1 MVAMRLLQQR
11 ADAVSC
17 RWSIWRML
25 TALTFAVSIVVAVS
39 PQAPAADAPQP
50 GDTAQPTRATKTGLS
65 APTPAAGARA
75 SAKATPKADDRD
87 TLNFLNQVIA
97 WYRQLA
103 IEERLA
109 VEPTELLFLRNDHRM
124 GLEAVN
130 LGFQYARARAAL
142 SDAEATPSSIL
153 STDAATGAPV
163 PIAGAVPRLD
173 SFEAGQQKAA
183 QDLQKLQT
191 QANDLKSKI
200 AHARRRE
207 GAVLVRQLDIL
218 QSQIELAQ
226 SRVESYTAMVEFEST
241 ATAGA
246 NKLTGLSARIDELER
261 SLPELSA
268 GPAKPDAAAAQA
280 SAADGRGSGI
290 SPNSGLLDAVEMLL
304 RLGRE
309 GITIEDRI
317 AETQALLALY
327 AKVRAPLVKQ
337 IRVLNQ
343 HANELAAQDGAVDIN
358 ANRRLKQ
365 EFEDLIQRHKLIVD
379 ALMPLTKMNVV
390 LQLYVENLNRW
401 NADVDQRSASQ
412 LRRVI
417 VRLAALGVLLIAIF
431 VAAFFWRTLTFR
443 YVQDLR
449 RRRQLL
455 QLRKLAVASV
465 VSLVLVFDFT
475 DELGTLAT
483 VVGLAA
489 AGIAV
494 ALQNVILSFAGY
506 FFVTGRYGIRVGDR
520 IQLAGVN
527 GDVIEIGL
535 FKLALMELAG
545 NGSTHQPTGRV
556 VVFPNSIVFQANG
569 NFCRQTPGTNFAWN
583 EFKLTLAPE
592 CDYRLAEKRLIEV
605 VENVYSP
612 YRDTV
617 QSQYREL
624 ERDLNMKLES
634 PRPQCRIRLG
644 QNGIEMTIRYP
655 ADTRHAVQ
663 VADEISRRV
672 LDAIA
677 HEPALTLAVPGTPN
691 LLPVSAPPL
700 VETGHVAQADAAE
713 DGCCDLAVAAAPPP
727 ESSVTAFGAG
737 GAPTNS
743 SGGDR

>member
-1 MVAMRLLQQR
+1 MMVAMRLLPR
-11 ADAVSC
+11 AEAVGY
-17 RWSIWRML
+17 RWSIWRIF

-50 GDTAQPTRATKTGLS
+50 GATAQPTRATKTGLS
-65 APTPAAGARA
+65 ASTPAAAARA
-75 SAKATPKADDRD
+75 TAKATPKTDDRD

-103 IEERLA
+103 IEQRLA
-109 VEPTELLFLRNDHRM
+109 AEPTELPFLRNDHRM
-124 GLEAVN
+124 GLEALN
-130 LGFQYARARAAL
+130 LGFQYARAGAAL
-142 SDAEATPSSIL
+142 SYAEATPTSIL

-163 PIAGAVPRLD
+163 PTARAAPRLN

-183 QDLQKLQT
+183 QDLQKLQM
-191 QANDLKSKI
+191 QANDLKAKI
-200 AHARRRE
+200 AHTRRRE

-268 GPAKPDAAAAQA
+268 GPAKPDASAAQA
-280 SAADGRGSGI
+280 LADARGSGF
-290 SPNSGLLDAVEMLL
+290 SPNSGLLDAVETLL

-317 AETQALLALY
+317 AETQALSALY
-327 AKVRAPLVKQ
+327 KKVRAPLVKQ
-337 IRVLNQ
+337 IRALNQ
-343 HANELAAQDGAVDIN
+343 HANELATQDGAVDIN

-365 EFEDLIQRHKLIVD
+365 EFEELIRQHKLTVD
-379 ALMPLTKMNVV
+379 ALMPLAKLNIV

-401 NADVDQRSASQ
+401 NADVDQRSASH
-412 LRRVI
+412 LRRVM
-417 VRLAALGVLLIAIF
+417 VQLAALGVLLIAIF
-431 VAAFFWRTLTFR
+431 VAAFVWRTLTFR

-455 QLRKLAVASV
+455 RLRKLAVASV

-475 DELGTLAT
+475 DQLGTLAT

-545 NGSTHQPTGRV
+545 DGSTHQPTGRV

-612 YRDTV
+612 YGDTV

-691 LLPVSAPPL
+691 LLPVSAPTL

-713 DGCCDLAVAAAPPP
+713 DGCRDFAAAAAPPL
-727 ESSVTAFGAG
+727 ESLVTGFGAG
-737 GAPTNS
+737 GAPTNGS
-743 SGGDR
+743 ESDR

>member
-1 MVAMRLLQQR
+1 MRLLPR
-11 ADAVSC
+11 AEAVGC

-50 GDTAQPTRATKTGLS
+50 GATAEPTRASKTGLS

-75 SAKATPKADDRD
+75 TAKATPKTDDRD

-124 GLEAVN
+124 GLEALN

-153 STDAATGAPV
+153 WTDAATGAPV
-163 PIAGAVPRLD
+163 PIAAAVPRLD

-207 GAVLVRQLDIL
+207 AAVLVRQLDIL

-241 ATAGA
+241 ATTGA

-268 GPAKPDAAAAQA
+268 GPAKPDASAAQA
-280 SAADGRGSGI
+280 LADARGSGF

-317 AETQALLALY
+317 AETQALSALY

-337 IRVLNQ
+337 IRALNQ

-379 ALMPLTKMNVV
+379 ALMPLAKVNVV

-412 LRRVI
+412 LSRVI

-431 VAAFFWRTLTFR
+431 AAAFFWRTLTFR

-475 DELGTLAT
+475 DQLGTLAT

-545 NGSTHQPTGRV
+545 DGSTHQPTGRV

-569 NFCRQTPGTNFAWN
+569 NFCRQTPGTNFVWN

-700 VETGHVAQADAAE
+700 VETGHAVQADAAG
-713 DGCCDLAVAAAPPP
+713 DGCCDFAAAAAPPP
-727 ESSVTAFGAG
+727 ESSVTGFGAG
-737 GAPTNS
+737 GAPTNG

>member
-1 MVAMRLLQQR
+1 
-11 ADAVSC
+11 
-17 RWSIWRML
+17 ML
-25 TALTFAVSIVVAVS
+25 TALTFAVSIVVPVS

-50 GDTAQPTRATKTGLS
+50 GATAQPTGATKAGLS
-65 APTPAAGARA
+65 ARTPAAGARA
-75 SAKATPKADDRD
+75 TAKATPKTDDRD

-124 GLEAVN
+124 GLEAVS

-153 STDAATGAPV
+153 STDAATAAPV

-200 AHARRRE
+200 AHVRRRE

-226 SRVESYTAMVEFEST
+226 SRVESYAAMVEFEST

-246 NKLTGLSARIDELER
+246 SKLTGLSARIDELER

-280 SAADGRGSGI
+280 SAAQALADGRGSGI

-317 AETQALLALY
+317 AETQASSALY

-337 IRVLNQ
+337 IRALNQ
-343 HANELAAQDGAVDIN
+343 HANELAAKAGAVDIN

-379 ALMPLTKMNVV
+379 ALMPLAKINVV

-401 NADVDQRSASQ
+401 NADLDQRSASQ

-527 GDVIEIGL
+527 GDVIELGL

-545 NGSTHQPTGRV
+545 DGNTHQPTGRV

-605 VENVYSP
+605 VENVYLP

-691 LLPVSAPPL
+691 LLPLSAPPL
-700 VETGHVAQADAAE
+700 AETGHAAQVSDAAE
-713 DGCCDLAVAAAPPP
+713 DGYCDFAATAAPPP
-727 ESSVTAFGAG
+727 ESSVTGFGAG
-737 GAPTNS
+737 SAPTNGS
-743 SGGDR
+743 EGDR

>member
-1 MVAMRLLQQR
+1 MVAMRLLPR
-11 ADAVSC
+11 AEAVGC

-25 TALTFAVSIVVAVS
+25 TALTFAASIVVAVS
-39 PQAPAADAPQP
+39 PQASAADAPQP
-50 GDTAQPTRATKTGLS
+50 GATAEPTRATKASLS

-75 SAKATPKADDRD
+75 TAKATPKTDDRD

-130 LGFQYARARAAL
+130 LGFQYAHARAAL

-163 PIAGAVPRLD
+163 PIAGALPRLD

-207 GAVLVRQLDIL
+207 DAVPVRQLDIL

-268 GPAKPDAAAAQA
+268 GPAKPDAAVAQA
-280 SAADGRGSGI
+280 SAANGGGSGI
-290 SPNSGLLDAVEMLL
+290 SPNSGLLDAAETLL

-317 AETQALLALY
+317 AETKALSALY
-327 AKVRAPLVKQ
+327 AKVRAPLVKE
-337 IRVLNQ
+337 IRALNQ

-545 NGSTHQPTGRV
+545 DGSTHQPTGRV

-569 NFCRQTPGTNFAWN
+569 NFCRQTPGTNFVWN

-592 CDYRLAEKRLIEV
+592 CDYRLAEKRLMEV

-612 YRDTV
+612 YRDAV

-677 HEPALTLAVPGTPN
+677 HEPELTLAVPGTPN
-691 LLPVSAPPL
+691 LLPVSAPPP
-700 VETGHVAQADAAE
+700 VETGHAAQADAAE
-713 DGCCDLAVAAAPPP
+713 DGCCDFAAAAAPPP
-727 ESSVTAFGAG
+727 ESSVTGFGAG
-737 GAPTNS
+737 GAPTKG

>member
-1 MVAMRLLQQR
+1 
-11 ADAVSC
+11 
-17 RWSIWRML
+17 
-25 TALTFAVSIVVAVS
+25 
-39 PQAPAADAPQP
+39 
-50 GDTAQPTRATKTGLS
+50 
-65 APTPAAGARA
+65 
-75 SAKATPKADDRD
+75 
-87 TLNFLNQVIA
+87 
-97 WYRQLA
+97 
-103 IEERLA
+103 
-109 VEPTELLFLRNDHRM
+109 
-124 GLEAVN
+124 
-130 LGFQYARARAAL
+130 
-142 SDAEATPSSIL
+142 
-153 STDAATGAPV
+153 
-163 PIAGAVPRLD
+163 
-173 SFEAGQQKAA
+173 
-183 QDLQKLQT
+183 
-191 QANDLKSKI
+191 
-200 AHARRRE
+200 
-207 GAVLVRQLDIL
+207 
-218 QSQIELAQ
+218 
-226 SRVESYTAMVEFEST
+226 
-241 ATAGA
+241 
-246 NKLTGLSARIDELER
+246 
-261 SLPELSA
+261 
-268 GPAKPDAAAAQA
+268 
-280 SAADGRGSGI
+280 
-290 SPNSGLLDAVEMLL
+290 
-304 RLGRE
+304 
-309 GITIEDRI
+309 
-317 AETQALLALY
+317 
-327 AKVRAPLVKQ
+327 
-337 IRVLNQ
+337 
-343 HANELAAQDGAVDIN
+343 
-358 ANRRLKQ
+358 
-365 EFEDLIQRHKLIVD
+365 
-379 ALMPLTKMNVV
+379 
-390 LQLYVENLNRW
+390 
-401 NADVDQRSASQ
+401 
-412 LRRVI
+412 
-417 VRLAALGVLLIAIF
+417 VLLIAIF
-431 VAAFFWRTLTFR
+431 VAAFVWRTLTFR

-545 NGSTHQPTGRV
+545 DGSTHQPTGRV

-569 NFCRQTPGTNFAWN
+569 NFCRQTPGTNFVWN

-713 DGCCDLAVAAAPPP
+713 DGCRDFAAAAAPPP
-727 ESSVTAFGAG
+727 ESLVTGVGAG
-737 GAPTNS
+737 GAPTNG

>member
-1 MVAMRLLQQR
+1 MMVAMRLLPR
-11 ADAVSC
+11 AEAVGY
-17 RWSIWRML
+17 RWSIWRIF

-50 GDTAQPTRATKTGLS
+50 GATAQPTRATKTGLS
-65 APTPAAGARA
+65 ASTPAAGARA
-75 SAKATPKADDRD
+75 TAKATPKTDDRD

-103 IEERLA
+103 IEQRLA
-109 VEPTELLFLRNDHRM
+109 AEPTELPFLRNDHRM
-124 GLEAVN
+124 GLEALN
-130 LGFQYARARAAL
+130 LGFQYARAGAAL
-142 SDAEATPSSIL
+142 SYAEATPSSIL

-163 PIAGAVPRLD
+163 PTARAAPRLN

-183 QDLQKLQT
+183 QDLQKLQM
-191 QANDLKSKI
+191 QANDLKAKI
-200 AHARRRE
+200 AHTRRRE

-268 GPAKPDAAAAQA
+268 GPAKPDASAAQA
-280 SAADGRGSGI
+280 LADARGSGF
-290 SPNSGLLDAVEMLL
+290 SPNSGLLDAVETLL

-317 AETQALLALY
+317 AETQALSALY

-337 IRVLNQ
+337 IRALNQ

-365 EFEDLIQRHKLIVD
+365 EFEELIRRHKLTVD
-379 ALMPLTKMNVV
+379 ALMPLAKLNIV

-401 NADVDQRSASQ
+401 NADVDQRSASH
-412 LRRVI
+412 LRRVM
-417 VRLAALGVLLIAIF
+417 VQLAALGVLLIAIF
-431 VAAFFWRTLTFR
+431 VAAFVWRTLTFR

-455 QLRKLAVASV
+455 RLRKLAVASV

-475 DELGTLAT
+475 DQLGTLAT

-545 NGSTHQPTGRV
+545 DGSTHQPTGRV

-612 YRDTV
+612 YGDTV

-691 LLPVSAPPL
+691 LLPVSAPTL

-713 DGCCDLAVAAAPPP
+713 DGCRDFAAAAAPPL
-727 ESSVTAFGAG
+727 ESLVTGFGAG
-737 GAPTNS
+737 GAPTNG

>member
-1 MVAMRLLQQR
+1 MSRR
-11 ADAVSC
+11 GS
-17 RWSIWRML
+17 
-25 TALTFAVSIVVAVS
+25 
-39 PQAPAADAPQP
+39 
-50 GDTAQPTRATKTGLS
+50 
-65 APTPAAGARA
+65 
-75 SAKATPKADDRD
+75 ATPKADDRD

-103 IEERLA
+103 IEQRLA
-109 VEPTELLFLRNDHRM
+109 AEPTELPFLRNDHRM

-130 LGFQYARARAAL
+130 LGFQYARAGAAL
-142 SDAEATPSSIL
+142 SYAEATPSSIL

-163 PIAGAVPRLD
+163 PTARAVPRLN
-173 SFEAGQQKAA
+173 SFEAGRQKAA

-191 QANDLKSKI
+191 QANDLKAKI

-268 GPAKPDAAAAQA
+268 GPAKPDASAAQA
-280 SAADGRGSGI
+280 LADARGSGF
-290 SPNSGLLDAVEMLL
+290 SPNSVLDAVETML

-317 AETQALLALY
+317 AETQALSALY

-337 IRVLNQ
+337 IRALNQ

-365 EFEDLIQRHKLIVD
+365 EFEELIRRHKLTVD
-379 ALMPLTKMNVV
+379 ALMPLAKLNIV

-412 LRRVI
+412 FRRVI
-417 VRLAALGVLLIAIF
+417 VRLAALGMLLIAIF
-431 VAAFFWRTLTFR
+431 VAAIFWRTLTFR

-535 FKLALMELAG
+535 FKLALMELVG
-545 NGSTHQPTGRV
+545 DGSTHQPTGRV

-605 VENVYSP
+605 VENVCSP
-612 YRDTV
+612 YGDTV

-663 VADEISRRV
+663 IADEISRRV

-691 LLPVSAPPL
+691 LLPVSARPL
-700 VETGHVAQADAAE
+700 VETGHAAQPDAAE
-713 DGCCDLAVAAAPPP
+713 DGCCDFAAAAAPPP
-727 ESSVTAFGAG
+727 ESSVTGFGAG
-737 GAPTNS
+737 GAPTNGS
-743 SGGDR
+743 ESDR

>member
-1 MVAMRLLQQR
+1 M
-11 ADAVSC
+11 
-17 RWSIWRML
+17 
-25 TALTFAVSIVVAVS
+25 
-39 PQAPAADAPQP
+39 
-50 GDTAQPTRATKTGLS
+50 
-65 APTPAAGARA
+65 
-75 SAKATPKADDRD
+75 
-87 TLNFLNQVIA
+87 
-97 WYRQLA
+97 
-103 IEERLA
+103 
-109 VEPTELLFLRNDHRM
+109 
-124 GLEAVN
+124 
-130 LGFQYARARAAL
+130 
-142 SDAEATPSSIL
+142 
-153 STDAATGAPV
+153 
-163 PIAGAVPRLD
+163 
-173 SFEAGQQKAA
+173 
-183 QDLQKLQT
+183 
-191 QANDLKSKI
+191 QANDLKAKI

-268 GPAKPDAAAAQA
+268 GPAKPDASAAQA
-280 SAADGRGSGI
+280 LADARGSGF
-290 SPNSGLLDAVEMLL
+290 SPNSGLLDAVETLL

-317 AETQALLALY
+317 AETQALSALY

-337 IRVLNQ
+337 IRALNQ

-365 EFEDLIQRHKLIVD
+365 EFEKLIRQHKLTVD
-379 ALMPLTKMNVV
+379 ALMPLAKLNIV

-401 NADVDQRSASQ
+401 NADVDQRSASH

-417 VRLAALGVLLIAIF
+417 VQVAALGVLLIAIF
-431 VAAFFWRTLTFR
+431 VAAFVWRTLTFR

-455 QLRKLAVASV
+455 RLRKLAVASV
-465 VSLVLVFDFT
+465 VSLVLVFNFT
-475 DELGTLAT
+475 DQLGTLAT

-545 NGSTHQPTGRV
+545 DGSTHQPTGRV

-612 YRDTV
+612 YGDTV
-617 QSQYREL
+617 QRQYREL

-677 HEPALTLAVPGTPN
+677 QRAGAHPRSAGNAEPPAGVRANIGRDRPCGAGRCCRRWVSRLRGGRRAAARVLGHRIRRRRCPN
-691 LLPVSAPPL
+691 QRLRRRPL
-700 VETGHVAQADAAE
+700 NRASPDSFGSGVIQSRIGR
-713 DGCCDLAVAAAPPP
+713 AAAPDHI
-727 ESSVTAFGAG
+727 GLD
-737 GAPTNS
+737 
-743 SGGDR
+743 DRQTRACRSCSNPS

>member
-1 MVAMRLLQQR
+1 
-11 ADAVSC
+11 
-17 RWSIWRML
+17 ML
-25 TALTFAVSIVVAVS
+25 
-39 PQAPAADAPQP
+39 
-50 GDTAQPTRATKTGLS
+50 
-65 APTPAAGARA
+65 
-75 SAKATPKADDRD
+75 
-87 TLNFLNQVIA
+87 
-97 WYRQLA
+97 
-103 IEERLA
+103 
-109 VEPTELLFLRNDHRM
+109 
-124 GLEAVN
+124 
-130 LGFQYARARAAL
+130 
-142 SDAEATPSSIL
+142 
-153 STDAATGAPV
+153 DAAET
-163 PIAGAVPRLD
+163 
-173 SFEAGQQKAA
+173 
-183 QDLQKLQT
+183 
-191 QANDLKSKI
+191 
-200 AHARRRE
+200 
-207 GAVLVRQLDIL
+207 
-218 QSQIELAQ
+218 
-226 SRVESYTAMVEFEST
+226 
-241 ATAGA
+241 
-246 NKLTGLSARIDELER
+246 
-261 SLPELSA
+261 
-268 GPAKPDAAAAQA
+268 
-280 SAADGRGSGI
+280 
-290 SPNSGLLDAVEMLL
+290 LL

-317 AETQALLALY
+317 AETKALSALY
-327 AKVRAPLVKQ
+327 AKVRAPLVKE
-337 IRVLNQ
+337 IRALNQ

-545 NGSTHQPTGRV
+545 DGSTHQPTGRV

-569 NFCRQTPGTNFAWN
+569 NFCRQTPGTNFVWN

-691 LLPVSAPPL
+691 LLPVFAPPL
-700 VETGHVAQADAAE
+700 VETGHAAQADAAG
-713 DGCCDLAVAAAPPP
+713 DGCCDFAAAAAPPP
-727 ESSVTAFGAG
+727 ESSVTGFGAG
-737 GAPTNS
+737 GAPTNG